1 MTRSVQVASP
11 LPLVLAALPSGG
23 PAAAQTVRPDGLYA
37 PHTTKGP
44 IVALLDYERTP

>member
-11 LPLVLAALPSGG
+11 LALVLAVLLSGD

-37 PHTTKGP
+37 PNMTKGP